1 MSDVRCITTHRSSR
15 SRTGR
20 DVRTIGG
27 VRVGIATIGYGD
39 TDFVVEAERLGA
51 DSVWIAETWGG
62 DAFTPLAFLAA
73 RTTTIGLATG
83 IAQLGTRTPANLAM
97 TAMSMQVLSGGRFR
111 LGIGTSGPQV
121 MEGWHGVRFS
131 APVGATRE
139 TIEIMRKVA
148 HGDRLAHDGASY
160 QIPLP
165 DGQGRPMRSQ
175 LPPCDLP
182 IYVAALGPRN
192 LELTGELA
200 DGWLGN
206 AFVPEHAEAFLEPL
220 RSGAAKA
227 GRTIADLD
235 LVMPVAVEFTDD
247 VEEAAAR
254 HARGYAF
261 TIGAMGSK
269 AQNFYT
275 AAFARQGYA
284 EQVEVVQDLWLAGR
298 REEAADRVPL
308 ELGLKTNLLGPPSMV
323 AERVRCYADAGI
335 TTLQA
340 KLSGRPDRAA
350 RHAGPVARR
359 GRRGDLVNGLT
370 GSRRACFGAASAS
383 DPRCATFVLWQGLV
397 ATLERSEDD
406 GGYVPSPWPVA
417 GCWRWR
423 PSPWCGCRSLVRR
436 NRRACAIRR
445 SLRPA
450 PARAPTA
457 ATSWSRR
464 RPRAARGR
472 RS

>member
-1 MSDVRCITTHRSSR
+1 MSDVRSITTHRSSR
-15 SRTGR
+15 SRTSR
-20 DVRTIGG
+20 DVRTIDG

-39 TDFVVEAERLGA
+39 TDLVVEAERLGA

-73 RTTTIGLATG
+73 RTTRIGLATG

-131 APVGATRE
+131 APVGATRD

-148 HGDRLAHDGASY
+148 RGDRLAHDGASY

-220 RSGAAKA
+220 RSGAAKV

-284 EQVEVVQDLWLAGR
+284 EEVEVVQDLWLAGR

-340 KLSGRPDRAA
+340 KLSGDLTERLDTLAQLLDV
-350 RHAGPVARR
+350 VAE
-359 GRRGDLVNGLT
+359 T
-370 GSRRACFGAASAS
+370 TSS
-383 DPRCATFVLWQGLV
+383 
-397 ATLERSEDD
+397 
-406 GGYVPSPWPVA
+406 
-417 GCWRWR
+417 
-423 PSPWCGCRSLVRR
+423 
-436 NRRACAIRR
+436 
-445 SLRPA
+445 
-450 PARAPTA
+450 TA
-457 ATSWSRR
+457 
-464 RPRAARGR
+464 
-472 RS
+472 